1 MGNNWIDVDLDGLAK
16 VAKRR
21 GLSFVLLEMLQNS
34 YDEEGCSKVT
44 VTLDPMPGTRNRAR
58 LTIEDDG
65 THGFRSLSDAW
76 TMFAPSYKAAN
87 PEQAGRFNLGCKLVL
102 ALCEYAII
110 ETTTGSVAFD
120 KKGRRKLRRKRER
133 GSSVRLM
140 LKVSQKQVQEIVDA
154 VDLVIPRVETHFRV
168 QGDHQIYRVLR
179 MPDPLE
185 TIEATLPTEF
195 ADSEGNMRRSAR
207 KTTVEVYEPLT
218 EDGGWI
224 YELGLP
230 VVSTGD
236 TWSVNVNQTVPL
248 GVERENVTPQFL
260 RKVRAAVLNAMAD
273 RVDETTVSEQWV
285 REAASAP
292 EIKADAY
299 EKVLDVRFG
308 EDRVMFDPSD
318 PEANSRAAANG
329 YTVVHPRQMSAGER
343 SNRRRITADT
353 GREMVRPS
361 GRVFPTHGR
370 EFADANI
377 MDMDLCGQKMGEE
390 FSHSAF
396 VELIQQVSRILLGYN
411 VSVQIANSAADAA
424 AWYGSRTVTF
434 NYRRLGKKFFT
445 LKSRSALE
453 RLLDLT
459 IHELAHAIEGN
470 HLSDRYYR
478 ACTKLGAKLT
488 VAALCGEFD
497 PRAAGYGEV

>member
-16 VAKRR
+16 IAKRR

-34 YDEEGCSKVT
+34 YDEDGCSKVT
-44 VTLDPMPGTRNRAR
+44 VTLDTLPGVRNRAR
-58 LTIEDDG
+58 LTVEDDG
-65 THGFRSLSDAW
+65 AHGFRKLSDAW

-140 LKVSQKQVQEIVDA
+140 LKVTQRQVQEIAEA
-154 VDLVIPRVETHFRV
+154 VELVIPRVETHFRM
-168 QGDHQIYRVLR
+168 QGASHVYTVLKKPELVR
-179 MPDPLE
+179 E
-185 TIEATLPTEF
+185 TEATLPTEF
-195 ADSEGNMRRSAR
+195 ADSEGNMRRTSR
-207 KTTVEVYEPLT
+207 KTSIEIYEPVT
-218 EDGGWI
+218 MERGWI

-230 VVSTGD
+230 VVPTGD

-260 RKVRAAVLNAMAD
+260 RKLRAAVLNAMAD
-273 RVDETTVSEQWV
+273 QISEATVSEQWV

-299 EKVLDVRFG
+299 EKVLDVKFG

-343 SNRRRITADT
+343 FNRKRIRAET
-353 GREMVRPS
+353 GRQMVRPS
-361 GRVFPTHGR
+361 GHVFPTHGR

-377 MDMDLCGQKMGEE
+377 MDMEMCGQKMGEE
-390 FSHSAF
+390 FSYPEF
-396 VELIQQVSRILLGYN
+396 MELIQKVSTIVLGYSVN
-411 VSVQIANSAADAA
+411 VQIANSAADAS

-445 LKSRSALE
+445 SKSRPALE

-497 PRAAGYGEV
+497 PRSAGYGEV